1 MELIDIER
9 SIIKK
14 YRKQIWSPF
23 IKAIKEFELI
33 NDGDKV
39 AVAISGGKDSL
50 LLAKVIEELHK
61 HSKVDFDVVY
71 ISMDPGYDPRNREQL
86 EKNLN
91 YLGIDGQIFETEV
104 FKIAEEVS
112 KGEYPCYMCA
122 RMRRGSLYSKAKE
135 LGCNKIALGH
145 HMNDVIETIMLNV
158 LYAGKFNTMKPK
170 LKAQNF
176 ENMELIRP
184 FYYVKEEDIIKW
196 RDYVELFALNCACTV
211 TKSQEAYTRKMIKQM
226 IAQMKEKNP
235 EVEMSILRSG
245 ENVNCDMVVGY
256 QLHGQKHSFLE
267 EFNDW
272 VFKSI
277 NLIHCWRYYRIFAS
291 IIYWPPYFGKWIC
304 KTRPARIFKCL

>member
-14 YRKQIWSPF
+14 YRKQIWAPF

-61 HSKVDFDVVY
+61 HSKVKFDVAY
-71 ISMDPGYDPRNREQL
+71 ISMDPGYDPRNRQQL
-86 EKNLN
+86 EKNLD
-91 YLGIDGQIFETEV
+91 YLGIDGQIFDTEV

-112 KGEYPCYMCA
+112 EGKYPCYMCA
-122 RMRRGSLYSKAKE
+122 RMRRGSLYSKAEE

-176 ENMELIRP
+176 EGMELIRP

-196 RDYVELFALNCACTV
+196 RDYIELFALNCACTV

-226 IAQMKEKNP
+226 IAQMKDL
-235 EVEMSILRSG
+235 ILK
-245 ENVNCDMVVGY
+245 
-256 QLHGQKHSFLE
+256 L
-267 EFNDW
+267 
-272 VFKSI
+272 
-277 NLIHCWRYYRIFAS
+277 
-291 IIYWPPYFGKWIC
+291 
-304 KTRPARIFKCL
+304 KCLF